1 MIVSYSILG
10 GVKTIGI
17 VARILLKLNRFDD
30 FGFLGYVTAE
40 NRSVPRAIRGLI
52 VSPSKQLSRNTHTHN
67 YEKLQYVDLSSWRIY
82 GGGNAMFV
90 SARIVFS
97 RENTVEMVVG
107 VEGEELD
114 QAWNR

>member
-52 VSPSKQLSRNTHTHN
+52 VSPSKQLSRNTHTHTQLRKVAIRGFVVVAN
-67 YEKLQYVDLSSWRIY
+67 LWWRKRD
-82 GGGNAMFV
+82 V
-90 SARIVFS
+90 R
-97 RENTVEMVVG
+97 
-107 VEGEELD
+107 
-114 QAWNR
+114 